1 MNYEDKILPSIC
13 NEVLKSIVAQ
23 YDSDQLLKM
32 REKISNE
39 IKENLM
45 ARSKDFNI
53 ELDDVSIIHLGF
65 MREYA

>member
-1 MNYEDKILPSIC
+1 
-13 NEVLKSIVAQ
+13 
-23 YDSDQLLKM
+23 M

-65 MREYA
+65 MREYASAIEQKQVA